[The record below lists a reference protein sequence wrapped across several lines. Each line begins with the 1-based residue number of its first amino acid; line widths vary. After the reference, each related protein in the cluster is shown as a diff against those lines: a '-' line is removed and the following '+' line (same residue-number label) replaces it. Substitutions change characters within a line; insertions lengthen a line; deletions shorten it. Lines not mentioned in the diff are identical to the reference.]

1 MKLDRDGGRGK
12 KPSQYYESIIQSA
25 WKTEDRRKRE
35 RIIKTYL
42 LYYYIDNGRLPDTK
56 HAKQL
61 LEDMRNYRVQTDY
74 SEIAKEVRDA
84 FKKMEPFE
92 RTKHLN
98 IKRAE
103 WRNIVSG
110 YDGDNDRQLRELHKS
125 AYIRNC
131 GPRTAGKD

>member
-1 MKLDRDGGRGK
+1 MISRTDLDGIFSQRFILRMKLDRDGGRGK

-74 SEIAKEVRDA
+74 SEIAKEVRGCIQKNGA
-84 FKKMEPFE
+84 
-92 RTKHLN
+92 
-98 IKRAE
+98 
-103 WRNIVSG
+103 V
-110 YDGDNDRQLRELHKS
+110 
-125 AYIRNC
+125 
-131 GPRTAGKD
+131 